1 MADGLSPEDIAQM
14 QKDIDE
20 AKSKIVSKDTEAII
34 QKAKEEAMREI
45 EAKQKLEAER
55 KAQEE
60 KDKLIQELQ
69 AKIANQEKEAS
80 TKFEM
85 LQKRLDEM
93 ATSKAV
99 VTPQDPF
106 ASETK
111 SAINIDKWSDEELR
125 RVEEESAR
133 KFFGDDFERQ

>member
-1 MADGLSPEDIAQM
+1 MDTLTAEEIAQM
-14 QKDIDE
+14 QKDIEE
-20 AKSKIVSKDTEAII
+20 AKSKLVSKDSEAII
-34 QKAKEEAMREI
+34 TKAKEEAMKEI
-45 EAKQKLEAER
+45 EAKQKLEAEK
-55 KAQEE
+55 KAQED

-80 TKFEM
+80 SKFDM

-99 VTPQDPF
+99 IQPQDPF

-111 SAINIDKWSDEELR
+111 SNNNIDKWSDEELR
-125 RVEEESAR
+125 RIEEESAR